1 MNIFWAMQALT
12 NGLFSLDIVPKIYIF
27 LAIHS
32 NIFTVFD
39 LLYKIFS
46 PKDARIYASAGVVY
60 VPI

>member
-1 MNIFWAMQALT
+1 MQALT